1 MVTPLRYSKK
11 VLQYWSIK
19 MGANLRTLINSY
31 MIDPDVLNTQP
42 IRVYFAQLFVPN
54 FVGILVFLVC
64 FYRNKPLRRGLV
76 REWRAAVGFQPTTF

>member
-1 MVTPLRYSKK
+1 
-11 VLQYWSIK
+11 